1 MLGISALLIPVFGIL
16 KELKKDKIELSI
28 NFEKMCQYS

>member
-16 KELKKDKIELSI
+16 KELKKDKMVLNIDFS
-28 NFEKMCQYS
+28 KMCEYS